1 MFSLAHL
8 TDPHIGPLPP
18 VALRQLLNKRLT
30 GWINWR
36 RGRRYAHNMEIL
48 VELLDDIRTRQAD
61 HIACTGDICNLGLPL
76 EWKMARRFLED
87 LGPAE
92 HVSFVPGNHDAYA
105 SDSLSGLLDACA
117 PYMASDGS
125 DGTIHFPYLRHRG
138 KVALIGLSSAIPTD
152 PFKAYGR
159 LGTEQL
165 RELELILTEL
175 GRDEDC
181 FRVVMIHH
189 PPYVDATMKSR
200 SLTDAA
206 ALEQVLARSGAE
218 LVLFGHNH
226 AASLA
231 YLPGPRGQIP
241 IVGAASAS
249 ANAESVQ
256 FRGSYHL
263 FHIDKN
269 EQGFTIE
276 QESRGLTKTGTIG
289 LLGRTLIFPA
299 SQELDQM
306 SATES

>member
-1 MFSLAHL
+1 MFSLVHL

-36 RGRRYAHNMEIL
+36 RGRRYKHNMEIL
-48 VELLDDIRTRQAD
+48 VELLSDIRERKAD

-76 EWKMARRFLED
+76 EWVMARHFLED
-87 LGPAE
+87 LGSPE
-92 HVSFVPGNHDAYA
+92 YVSFVPGNHDAYA
-105 SDSLSGLLDACA
+105 VDSLKGLLDACA
-117 PYMASDGS
+117 PYMYSDGS
-125 DGTIHFPYLRHRG
+125 NDGVHFPYLRHRS
-138 KVALIGLSSAIPTD
+138 KVALIGLSSAIPTG

-159 LGTEQL
+159 LGPDQL
-165 RELELILTEL
+165 KELELILTEL
-175 GRDEDC
+175 GKDDDC

-189 PPYVDATMKSR
+189 PPYVGATLKSR

-206 ALEQVLARSGAE
+206 ELEQVIARCGAE

-226 AASLA
+226 VASLA
-231 YLPGPRGQIP
+231 YLPGPKGQIP
-241 IVGAASAS
+241 VVGAASAS
-249 ANAESVQ
+249 ANAESVR

-269 EQGFTIE
+269 DEGFTIE
-276 QESRGLTKTGTIG
+276 LESRGLTQTGTIG

-299 SQELDQM
+299 PKELDP
-306 SATES
+306 AGTAET